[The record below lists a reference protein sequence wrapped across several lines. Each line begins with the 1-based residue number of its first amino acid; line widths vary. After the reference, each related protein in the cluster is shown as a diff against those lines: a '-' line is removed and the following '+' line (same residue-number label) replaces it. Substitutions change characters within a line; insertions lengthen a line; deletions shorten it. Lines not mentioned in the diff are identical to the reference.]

1 MNLKSYKINNKILI
15 KLLFGFIAVAI
26 AVYLLVTFVMYMS
39 ALDSK
44 EKYFHNKLEIVSDLF
59 ISSYTSVYKTTFDEK
74 MSFDIASKLVEK
86 LDNIRF
92 IRVWSDELNVIQHN
106 YVGENEFVVDRNDI
120 MDGTFK
126 TVNISKKNY
135 LKIVRSFRIDNQRER
150 FIELFSSIEDVE
162 KITLDAIMQ
171 TALIAALVIILF
183 FPLFFLFSKKLLF
196 PINQISVE
204 IQKIKNYPPSQ
215 WRQLKQHADNLFLNE
230 IIISV
235 NELIFRAQRSLVCQ
249 ENLGRFLAHEIKAPL
264 TNLLNEIEL
273 TRREVANNNVA
284 KEKNDIFCAQAVTD
298 ILRIRSIVNNIC
310 GLAYIDSMVHFE
322 ENVDLKKLLK
332 STIKEFQ
339 HVYKHEVQFEDNI
352 QSEQALVSLNTDY
365 FWILSSNILRNS
377 IEHGKGHETPPKIHL
392 SIKGDWIEIAFS
404 DSGPGFPYSRKFLE
418 DMKNEN
424 NLDQLLHSHGAGL
437 MLCLKLSEIMNIDI
451 NFSNQISGGAVVTLA
466 FEKQKAT
473 V

>member
-1 MNLKSYKINNKILI
+1 MNLKSFKINNQILI
-15 KLLFGFIAVAI
+15 KLLFGFITVSV
-26 AVYLLVTFVMYMS
+26 AVYVLVTFMMFLTARS
-39 ALDSK
+39 SK
-44 EKYFHNKLEIVSDLF
+44 EKYFHNKLDIVSELF

-86 LDNIRF
+86 LDNIRS
-92 IRVWSDELNVIQHN
+92 IRVWGEDHSIIQQN
-106 YVGENEFVVDRNDI
+106 YSGENEFDIDRNDI
-120 MDGTFK
+120 ADGTFK
-126 TVNISKKNY
+126 TVNIFKKNY
-135 LKIVRSFRIDNQRER
+135 LKSVKSFKIDNQRER

-162 KITLDAIMQ
+162 KITVDAIVQ
-171 TALIAALVIILF
+171 TSLVAALIIMLF
-183 FPLFFLFSKKLLF
+183 FPVFFLFSKKLLF

-215 WRQLKQHADNLFLNE
+215 WRQIKQHPENLFLNE
-230 IIISV
+230 IIVSV
-235 NELIFRAQRSLVCQ
+235 NELIFRAQRSLVCR

-273 TRREVANNNVA
+273 TRREVGNNDTA

-322 ENVDLKKLLK
+322 ENIDLKKLIKL
-332 STIKEFQ
+332 TAKEFQ
-339 HVYKHEVQFEDNI
+339 HVYKYEVRVEDNVE
-352 QSEQALVSLNTDY
+352 SEQALVSVNTDY

-377 IEHGKGHETPPKIHL
+377 IEHGNGHESPPHIHL
-392 SIKGDWIEIAFS
+392 SIKGDWVEIAFS
-404 DSGPGFPYSRKFLE
+404 DNGPGFPYSRKFLE

-451 NFSNQISGGAVVTLA
+451 NFRNKVPNGAVVTLA
-466 FEKQKAT
+466 FEKQKML